1 MRKEEQSIEAKK
13 HDMSVRSMYFSRYMM
28 IRYFSAAYIFA
39 NLFWLIFALCY
50 KDILASVVALV
61 MMVAVVAAIV
71 EQLSKWHTKST
82 DMRYTKFFYILQLV
96 MNVFF
101 AITCYTPLG
110 KVFFPFITTKDVANV
125 IFTILLLGIGG
136 CLIILKRISN
146 IQSGRDR
153 YLHAIKTFENNRQ

>member
-1 MRKEEQSIEAKK
+1 MEKEQDVETKK
-13 HDMSVRSMYFSRYMM
+13 HNMSVRSMYFSRYMM

-50 KDILASVVALV
+50 KDILASVVALI

-82 DMRYTKFFYILQLV
+82 DMRYSKFFYTLQLV
-96 MNVFF
+96 MNVIL
-101 AITCYTPLG
+101 AITCYTSLG
-110 KVFFPFITTKDVANV
+110 KMFFPFITTKDVANIV
-125 IFTILLLGIGG
+125 FTILLLGIMG

-146 IQSGRDR
+146 IQSGKDR
-153 YLHAIKTFENNRQ
+153 YLHAIKAFESNRQ

>member
-1 MRKEEQSIEAKK
+1 MNKDQSIEAKK
-13 HDMSVRSMYFSRYMM
+13 HEMSVRSMYFSRYMM
-28 IRYFSAAYIFA
+28 IRYFSAAYTFV

-50 KDILASVVALV
+50 KDILASVIALV
-61 MMVAVVAAIV
+61 MMVSIAMAIV

-82 DMRYTKFFYILQLV
+82 DMRYTKFFYVLQLV
-96 MNVFF
+96 MNVIF
-101 AITCYTPLG
+101 AIACYTPVG
-110 KVFFPFITTKDVANV
+110 KAIFPFMTTNDVANI

>member
-1 MRKEEQSIEAKK
+1 MKKEQSIEAQK
-13 HDMSVRSMYFSRYMM
+13 HDMSVSSIYFSRYMM
-28 IRYFSAAYIFA
+28 IRYFSAVYIFV

-50 KDILASVVALV
+50 KDVLASIVALG

-82 DMRYTKFFYILQLV
+82 DMRYTKFFYVLQLV
-96 MNVFF
+96 TNIVLGLS
-101 AITCYTPLG
+101 CYTSFGIL
-110 KVFFPFITTKDVANV
+110 FPFITTNDVANI

-146 IQSGRDR
+146 IQAGKDR

>member
-1 MRKEEQSIEAKK
+1 MKKETQDIEAKK

-28 IRYFSAAYIFA
+28 IRYFTAAYTFA
-39 NLFWLIFALCY
+39 NLFWLIFAFCY
-50 KDILASVVALV
+50 KDILASVVSLV

-82 DMRYTKFFYILQLV
+82 DMRYTKFFYGLQLV
-96 MNVFF
+96 MNVIF
-101 AITCYTPLG
+101 AITCYTPVG
-110 KVFFPFITTKDVANV
+110 KMFFPFMTTNDVANI

-136 CLIILKRISN
+136 CLVILKRISN

-153 YLHAIKTFENNRQ
+153 YLHAIKAFENNRQ